1 MFPKK
6 IKKIYKSVIIALVLI
21 PNIFVMVFGIE
32 SFPYTCAPMF
42 GHYIDDNTNLYLLKF
57 EGVKD
62 STATDLTD
70 YYGKPDEFFIRHFFS
85 KVYGSSEDISPFT
98 DKLSESPE
106 AFQNR
111 MDEFFN
117 DFTEN
122 MLDKHNLSFDK
133 IVLSAVK
140 VNHNREPQSESK
152 IIGHFDTK
160 TRSYVSAY
168 QTSK

>member
-1 MFPKK
+1 MFPEK
-6 IKKIYKSVIIALVLI
+6 IKTAYKYFIFALVLL
-21 PNIFVMVFGIE
+21 PNVFVMVFGIE

-42 GHYIDDNTNLYLLKF
+42 GHYIDSNTNLYLLKF

-62 STATDLTD
+62 SIATNLTD

-85 KVYGSSEDISPFT
+85 KVYGSAEDISPFT
-98 DKLSESPE
+98 DKLSENPE

-117 DFTEN
+117 GFNKN

-133 IVLSAVK
+133 IVLRTVK

-152 IIGHFDTK
+152 IIGYFDTK
-160 TRSYVSAY
+160 TKSYVSAY